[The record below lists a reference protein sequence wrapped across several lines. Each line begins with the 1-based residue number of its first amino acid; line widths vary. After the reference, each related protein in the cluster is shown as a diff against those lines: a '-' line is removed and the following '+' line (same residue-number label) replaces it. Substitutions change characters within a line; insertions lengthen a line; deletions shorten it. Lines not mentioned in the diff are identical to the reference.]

1 MGSTAMFGN
10 AVFRWRDAEQPP
22 SEPQPQIRRAT
33 LGVAL
38 GGGAARGWAHLGVF
52 RALTEA
58 GLVPD
63 IITGTSIGAVVGGC
77 YAAGEFDNLEA
88 FARSLTRRRV
98 FGLLDLNFAGS
109 GLISG
114 NRLSRLLE
122 ARLKDTRIE
131 QLKYGYVA
139 VATELG
145 TGHEVWMSR
154 GRLVDAMRASY
165 ALPGIFQPVRINHR
179 WLVDGALV
187 NPVPV
192 SAARAL
198 GAEVVIAVNLQTD
211 VFGRGTIVHDQSAE
225 PIADEAIGVATA
237 GIPGGAEA
245 RRILHRQFVGE
256 NDGPPG
262 IPSVM
267 VEAFNIIQ
275 DRIARSRLAGDPPD
289 LTIGPK
295 LGKIGNFEFHR
306 AAEAIDIGYEAARK
320 MTAEISASLAATAA

>member
-1 MGSTAMFGN
+1 MFGN
-10 AVFRWRDAEQPP
+10 AVFRWRDAEQPHP
-22 SEPQPQIRRAT
+22 DAMPKTRRAT
-33 LGVAL
+33 LGIAL

-77 YAAGEFDNLEA
+77 YAAGEIDNLEA
-88 FARSLTRRRV
+88 FARGLTRRRV

-131 QLKYGYVA
+131 HLKHGYVA

-165 ALPGIFQPVRINHR
+165 ALPGIFQPVRINGR

-198 GAEVVIAVNLQTD
+198 GAEVVIAVNLQSD
-211 VFGRGTIVHDQSAE
+211 VFGRGTIVHDHSAD
-225 PIADEAIGVATA
+225 PIADEAISAATA
-237 GIPGGAEA
+237 ALPDGADA
-245 RRILHRQFVGE
+245 RRILRRQLVGE

-262 IPSVM
+262 ISAVM

-289 LTIGPK
+289 LTIGPR
-295 LGKIGNFEFHR
+295 LGKIGNFDFHR
-306 AAEAIDIGYEAARK
+306 AGEAIEIGYEAARR
-320 MTAEISASLAATAA
+320 MTAEIGASLTTVD

>member
-1 MGSTAMFGN
+1 MFGN
-10 AVFRWRDAEQPP
+10 AVFRRRDQDRPP
-22 SEPQPQIRRAT
+22 PEPTPQTRRAI
-33 LGVAL
+33 LGIAL
-38 GGGAARGWAHLGVF
+38 GGGAARGWAHIGVF

-77 YAAGEFDNLEA
+77 YAAGEFESLEA

-98 FGLLDLNFAGS
+98 FGLLNLNFAGS

-122 ARLKDTRIE
+122 ARLRDIRIE
-131 QLKYGYVA
+131 DLKHGYVA

-145 TGHEVWMSR
+145 SGHEVWMSR

-165 ALPGIFQPVRINHR
+165 ALPGIFQPVRVNGR

-198 GAEVVIAVNLQTD
+198 GAELVIAVNLQTD
-211 VFGRGTIVHDQSAE
+211 VFGRGTIIRDHSAE
-225 PIADEAIGVATA
+225 PIADEAIDAATA
-237 GIPGGAEA
+237 SLPAGGDA
-245 RRILHRQFVGE
+245 RRILRRQLIGDH
-256 NDGPPG
+256 DGPPG
-262 IPSVM
+262 ISSVM
-267 VEAFNIIQ
+267 VQAFNIIQ

-295 LGKIGNFEFHR
+295 LGKIGNFDFHR

-320 MTAEISASLAATAA
+320 MAAEIGASLETVV

>member
-1 MGSTAMFGN
+1 MFGN
-10 AVFRWRDAEQPP
+10 AIFRWRDTEQPP
-22 SEPQPQIRRAT
+22 RAPAPQTRRAT
-33 LGVAL
+33 LGIAL
-38 GGGAARGWAHLGVF
+38 GGGAARGWAHLGVL
-52 RALTEA
+52 RALGEA

-63 IITGTSIGAVVGGC
+63 VITGTSIGAVVGGC
-77 YAAGEFDNLEA
+77 YAAGEVASLEA
-88 FARSLTRRRV
+88 FARGLTRRRV
-98 FGLLDLNFAGS
+98 FGLLDLNLAGG

-122 ARLKDTRIE
+122 ARLKDLRVE
-131 QLKYGYVA
+131 ELKPRYVA
-139 VATELG
+139 IATELG

-165 ALPGIFQPVRINHR
+165 ALPGIFQPVRINGR

-198 GAEVVIAVNLQTD
+198 GAEIVIAVNLQSD
-211 VFGRGTIVHDQSAE
+211 VFGRGTVIHDASAE
-225 PIADEAIGVATA
+225 SAAGDPADGEPMDRAD
-237 GIPGGAEA
+237 A
-245 RRILHRQFVGE
+245 RRMLGWELAGE
-256 NDGPPG
+256 DDGPPG

-289 LTIGPK
+289 LTIAPR
-295 LGKIGNFEFHR
+295 LGRIGSFDFHR
-306 AAEAIDIGYEAARK
+306 AAEAIDIGYDSARR
-320 MTAEISASLAATAA
+320 MTAEIAASLTAG

>member
-1 MGSTAMFGN
+1 MFGN
-10 AVFRWRDAEQPP
+10 AVFRWREEKPP
-22 SEPQPQIRRAT
+22 SPEPKSQPRRAA
-33 LGVAL
+33 LGISL
-38 GGGAARGWAHLGVF
+38 GGGAARGWAHIGVF

-58 GLVPD
+58 GIVPD

-88 FARSLTRRRV
+88 FARSLTRRKV

-131 QLKYGYVA
+131 DLKHGYVA
-139 VATELG
+139 IATELG

-165 ALPGIFQPVRINHR
+165 ALPGIFQPVRLKGR

-211 VFGRGTIVHDQSAE
+211 VFGRGTIVHDHSAE
-225 PIADEAIGVATA
+225 PIADEAIGAATA
-237 GIPGGAEA
+237 GLPGEGDA
-245 RRILHRQFVGE
+245 RRILRRQLIGE
-256 NDGPPG
+256 SDGPPG
-262 IPSVM
+262 ISSVM

-295 LGKIGNFEFHR
+295 LGKIGNFDFHR

-320 MTAEISASLAATAA
+320 MTAEIAASLTTVA

>member
-1 MGSTAMFGN
+1 M
-10 AVFRWRDAEQPP
+10 
-22 SEPQPQIRRAT
+22 
-33 LGVAL
+33 
-38 GGGAARGWAHLGVF
+38 
-52 RALTEA
+52 
-58 GLVPD
+58 
-63 IITGTSIGAVVGGC
+63 VGGC

-122 ARLKDTRIE
+122 ARLKDRRIE
-131 QLKYGYVA
+131 DLKHGYVA
-139 VATELG
+139 IATELG

-165 ALPGIFQPVRINHR
+165 ALPGIFQPVRLNGR

-211 VFGRGTIVHDQSAE
+211 VFGRGTIVHDHSAE
-225 PIADEAIGVATA
+225 PIAEAAIGAAMA
-237 GIPGGAEA
+237 GLPGGGDA
-245 RRILHRQFVGE
+245 RRILRRQLIGGS
-256 NDGPPG
+256 DGPPG
-262 IPSVM
+262 ISSVM

-295 LGKIGNFEFHR
+295 LGKIGNFDFHR

-320 MTAEISASLAATAA
+320 MTAEIGASLATVA

>member
-1 MGSTAMFGN
+1 MFGN
-10 AVFRWRDAEQPP
+10 AVFRRRDEGRPP
-22 SEPQPQIRRAT
+22 PEAEPQTRRAT
-33 LGVAL
+33 LGIAL

-77 YAAGEFDNLEA
+77 FAAGESESLEA

-98 FGLLDLNFAGS
+98 FGLLDVNFAGS

-131 QLKYGYVA
+131 DLKHAYVA
-139 VATELG
+139 VATELR

-165 ALPGIFQPVRINHR
+165 ALPGIFQPVRLNGR

-198 GAEVVIAVNLQTD
+198 GAELVIAVNLQTD
-211 VFGRGTIVHDQSAE
+211 VFGRGTIVHDHSAE
-225 PIADEAIGVATA
+225 PIAEEAISAATA
-237 GIPGGAEA
+237 NLAGGGDA
-245 RRILHRQFVGE
+245 RRILRRQLIGE
-256 NDGPPG
+256 HDGPPG
-262 IPSVM
+262 ISSVM

-295 LGKIGNFEFHR
+295 LGKIGNFDFHR

-320 MTAEISASLAATAA
+320 MTAEIVASLETVA